1 MESPLNDSQR
11 RIASHRIMFDDLL
24 SREIQESLLRAS
36 LAGSENGR
44 HETGV
49 IEFFCGLY
57 LQFEEGIGR
66 HFRGDFAGVLDK
78 TFFKHR
84 FGRKGLVPEVMGG
97 ATSSGEVF
105 YTIHYSD
112 DVLQLLWMS
121 MRLAN
126 AVGKKPFVSDV
137 VAAVAMNRAW
147 TDELKRNGLEPSWKM
162 ADFESEVGT
171 VLFYAAVHTGEHWPR
186 QMEFE
191 HNGAFHPPFTL
202 EVCTPSGRFQPVQVA
217 KVKLNGEEIAEIASP
232 EKPAAN
238 VRVELL
244 KLNKIEF
251 ELEGPQFGSI
261 DVIIR
266 GTPA

>member
-126 AVGKKPFVSDV
+126 AVGKKPSGE
-137 VAAVAMNRAW
+137 RRCCCGR
-147 TDELKRNGLEPSWKM
+147 DEPRLDGRIE
-162 ADFESEVGT
+162 EER
-171 VLFYAAVHTGEHWPR
+171 TG
-186 QMEFE
+186 
-191 HNGAFHPPFTL
+191 A
-202 EVCTPSGRFQPVQVA
+202 
-217 KVKLNGEEIAEIASP
+217 
-232 EKPAAN
+232 
-238 VRVELL
+238 
-244 KLNKIEF
+244 
-251 ELEGPQFGSI
+251 ELENGGLRIGGWHGFILCG
-261 DVIIR
+261 
-266 GTPA
+266 GTHWRTLAEADGV